1 MFVFQMLN
9 LRSQGADSVPVF
21 ADMWAGGKEGT
32 GTGSTYKRLQGP
44 VPAEDSWILPLK
56 TEQMPSL

>member
-44 VPAEDSWILPLK
+44 VPAEDS
-56 TEQMPSL
+56 